1 MAAMRP
7 TLVALAVALAS
18 LLAPARARADGP
30 APELHLTAGVEI
42 EGTSGITSVG
52 FRGQALIGTHL
63 GTGRLRPS
71 IAAGVVLG
79 TGALFV
85 DDPRAATGAVGLGY
99 TSLGPAVQLG
109 LHLHGGDGHEAAFV
123 FATMATLRTTTDAR
137 LMLDAVHGVDA
148 RNTRGVR
155 AALGVNWAHGVG
167 NLVSTAAADPRHSSG
182 LAAVLLFV
190 LPEQLEV
197 TLERDTGSLREGAT
211 FSWGF

>member
-1 MAAMRP
+1 MRP
-7 TLVALAVALAS
+7 TVFAVVFTLTW
-18 LLAPARARADGP
+18 LLAPVRVHADGP

-42 EGTSGITSVG
+42 EGTSGITSVS
-52 FRGQALIGTHL
+52 FRGQALVGTHL
-63 GTGRLRPS
+63 GKGRLRPS
-71 IAAGVVLG
+71 IAAGVVAG

-85 DDPRAATGAVGLGY
+85 EDPRAATGAVGLSY

-123 FATMATLRTTTDAR
+123 FATLANLTTTTDAR
-137 LMLDAVHGVDA
+137 LMLDAVHGVDP
-148 RNTRGVR
+148 RVTRGVR
-155 AALGVNWAHGVG
+155 AALGVNWAHGVSD
-167 NLVSTAAADPRHSSG
+167 LVSTAAADPRHSGG